1 MSFTGLTEARA
12 AAFDAIKPGVHASF
26 VDQAAR
32 EVIRKHGF
40 GDKFPHSLGHGVGFA
55 AISANARPRIHPASD
70 EILETGMTFNIE
82 PSIYIEGEG
91 GARHCD
97 MVAVT
102 TNGMQLLTDFQ
113 SEML

>member
-1 MSFTGLTEARA
+1 
-12 AAFDAIKPGVHASF
+12 
-26 VDQAAR
+26 
-32 EVIRKHGF
+32 
-40 GDKFPHSLGHGVGFA
+40 LGHGIGFA

-82 PSIYIEGEG
+82 PSIYIEGYG

-102 TNGMQLLTDFQ
+102 SNGMELLTDFQ
-113 SEML
+113 NEMR